1 MWQPLDPPRNGAS
14 DRVRILARQSHQ
26 QHVARLTFDECGDER
41 ASRPFQEI
49 AFPMTRH
56 RTIANFC
63 GSLANRNSVENL
75 PLSRAEPSAGARVSK
90 VMLAAQVFE
99 KTAPQDAA
107 TLHE

>member
-1 MWQPLDPPRNGAS
+1 
-14 DRVRILARQSHQ
+14 
-26 QHVARLTFDECGDER
+26 LTFNERGDER

-56 RTIANFC
+56 SAITDFC
-63 GSLANRNSVENL
+63 RSLSNRNGVENL
-75 PLSRAEPSAGARVSK
+75 PLSRGQPSAGARVSK
-90 VMLAAQVFE
+90 VMLTAQVFE